1 MSLLQ
6 LYRISL
12 KKEKFLLVELYI
24 VLWARPLLC
33 KYERRRALVSA
44 RRELN
49 FILGGC
55 EKTLQDVQF

>member
-6 LYRISL
+6 FYRISL

-24 VLWARPLLC
+24 VRARPLLC
-33 KYERRRALVSA
+33 KYEKRRALVSA